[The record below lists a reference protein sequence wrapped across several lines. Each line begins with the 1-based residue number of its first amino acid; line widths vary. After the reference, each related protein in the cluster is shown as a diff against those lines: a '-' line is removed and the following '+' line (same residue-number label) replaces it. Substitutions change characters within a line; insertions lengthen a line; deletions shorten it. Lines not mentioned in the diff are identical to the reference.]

1 MLFAK
6 YIQEF
11 RNCIEPTAKRSDF
24 TEKIL
29 KMIVKDESRIDY
41 SPSSYN
47 GFYDGKTQGT
57 GEDKQIIGD
66 NIHNC
71 AKKIVG
77 YLDICDDKTKSLPKF
92 KEYLKK
98 LQFNTATKYILCDSF
113 RCELPNIN
121 IDNYIDELSEL
132 LIKVIKE
139 AAKDTEYC
147 NTSMSDITHID
158 SKTTPTTGNQLVNKI
173 KARHAEKIEE
183 TIEKLEELCRGMIC
197 GYESDLKKQTFQTM
211 YSQYIELNARLAGY
225 AEIYPFLESL
235 SKIPQS
241 VLKER
246 DFFMYD
252 EEQPWFKNHL
262 RYMEL
267 LLNLRKDLNRIG
279 EV

>member
-1 MLFAK
+1 MLFAT
-6 YIQEF
+6 YIQKLHS
-11 RNCIEPTAKRSDF
+11 CIEPTANRSNF
-24 TEKIL
+24 TERIL
-29 KMIVKDESRIDY
+29 KMIVRNESTIDY
-41 SPSSYN
+41 SSSSYN
-47 GFYDGKTQGT
+47 GFYDGKTHGA

-77 YLDICDDKTKSLPKF
+77 YLDISDDKTKSLPKF

-98 LQFNTATKYILCDSF
+98 LQFNTATKYNLCDSF

-139 AAKDTEYC
+139 AAKDTEYS
-147 NTSMSDITHID
+147 NTSMSDSTHID
-158 SKTTPTTGNQLVNKI
+158 TKTPTTGNQLANII
-173 KARHAEKIEE
+173 KARHAEKIED
-183 TIEKLEELCRGMIC
+183 TIEKLEGLCRDMIY
-197 GYESDLKKQTFQTM
+197 GYESDYKKQSFQEK
-211 YSQYIELNARLAGY
+211 YSQYIELNAQLAGY

-241 VLKER
+241 ILKER
-246 DFFMYD
+246 DFYWLD
-252 EEQPWFKNHL
+252 EEQPLLKNHHS
-262 RYMEL
+262 YMKM
-267 LLNLRKDLNRIG
+267 LLNLRKELNKTE

>member
-6 YIQEF
+6 YIQKLHS
-11 RNCIEPTAKRSDF
+11 CIEPTAKRSDF

-29 KMIVKDESRIDY
+29 KKIIKDESQIKY

-47 GFYDGKTQGT
+47 GFYDGKTHGA

-77 YLDICDDKTKSLPKF
+77 YLDISDDKTKSLPKF

-98 LQFNTATKYILCDSF
+98 LQFNTATKYNLCDSF

-139 AAKDTEYC
+139 AAKDTEYS
-147 NTSMSDITHID
+147 NTSMSDSTHID
-158 SKTTPTTGNQLVNKI
+158 TKTPTTGNQLANII

-197 GYESDLKKQTFQTM
+197 GYESDLKKQAFQTL

-252 EEQPWFKNHL
+252 EEQPWLKNL
-262 RYMEL
+262 RSYMEL
-267 LLNLRKDLNRIG
+267 LLNLRKELNRIG